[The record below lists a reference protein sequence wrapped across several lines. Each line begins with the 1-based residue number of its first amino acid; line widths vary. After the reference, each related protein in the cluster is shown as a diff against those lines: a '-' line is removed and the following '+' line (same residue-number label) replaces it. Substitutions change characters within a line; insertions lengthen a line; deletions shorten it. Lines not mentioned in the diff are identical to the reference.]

1 LYFANGDYVKFVDSQ
16 SQVRI
21 FAMQDFPVSRI
32 TSQMQAITPSQTSVT
47 STIDVANSTYKITS
61 GTQINLPINKR
72 QFIDLYPAT
81 IASRSLSAVGT
92 PSLFAGNV
100 SVNGAL
106 TFTTTNQYCSP
117 ILDEEDADVVL
128 YRYTIN
134 SDTTNEQFTS
144 GNAYSKYVSKKVVL
158 GKDQDAE
165 DIRVYVTAHLPAN
178 TSLKL
183 YGKFLN
189 AEDSELLD
197 SKNWTPLEEVD
208 AFTYVSAQ
216 ENRNDVIE
224 KQYKIP
230 FFHDDESVLSGY
242 GQMTWSGGTGNTI
255 ITTSTNLSG
264 SFGANGVA
272 NSVIRVY
279 QETSPNNFFVS
290 YVAQSNSTTITIAD
304 TITNNSFLASGLKIA
319 KVSNNNLNSAF
330 LNPQNKNVARYYTKN
345 YAPKD
350 TYKSFSIKVVM
361 LSDDSYTGPIIKDVK
376 AVAVSA

>member
-1 LYFANGDYVKFVDSQ
+1 
-16 SQVRI
+16 
-21 FAMQDFPVSRI
+21 
-32 TSQMQAITPSQTSVT
+32 
-47 STIDVANSTYKITS
+47 
-61 GTQINLPINKR
+61 
-72 QFIDLYPAT
+72 
-81 IASRSLSAVGT
+81 
-92 PSLFAGNV
+92 
-100 SVNGAL
+100 
-106 TFTTTNQYCSP
+106 
-117 ILDEEDADVVL
+117 
-128 YRYTIN
+128 
-134 SDTTNEQFTS
+134 
-144 GNAYSKYVSKKVVL
+144 
-158 GKDQDAE
+158 
-165 DIRVYVTAHLPAN
+165 
-178 TSLKL
+178 
-183 YGKFLN
+183 
-189 AEDSELLD
+189 
-197 SKNWTPLEEVD
+197 
-208 AFTYVSAQ
+208 
-216 ENRNDVIE
+216 
-224 KQYKIP
+224 
-230 FFHDDESVLSGY
+230 
-242 GQMTWSGGTGNTI
+242 MTWSGGTGNTI